1 MPIACSSLKLFAVAL
16 VTATIGFL
24 GQAAPAW
31 AAAAQVRVQAP
42 GFYRMM
48 LGDFEI
54 TALLDGTHPF
64 PAAEVLTK
72 AKVGAPGVRL
82 KLFQDYAD
90 EASALLAASDL
101 TAPTGHFAYGLSRFQ
116 SPVCQKSKTS
126 GHPRGLLHLAANLG
140 LADRKSVV

>member
-1 MPIACSSLKLFAVAL
+1 MPITVRPLNLLAASLL
-16 VTATIGFL
+16 TAMIGVL
-24 GQAAPAW
+24 IPAAPAW
-31 AAAAQVRVQAP
+31 TAAVQVRVQAL

-72 AKVGAPGVRL
+72 AKAGAPGERS

-101 TAPTGHFAYGLSRFQ
+101 TVPTEG
-116 SPVCQKSKTS
+116 
-126 GHPRGLLHLAANLG
+126 
-140 LADRKSVV
+140 